1 MITFQNSARVDYPQS
16 HKDRRNLF
24 TQNCF
29 IARYRSDFSVFKLL
43 WTTTYCAISF
53 MSTDF
58 SHSNV
63 MCLYFLHMNYLCT
76 IFKQSEWMKS
86 FDVRVS
92 FFSPFIDEQSR
103 LFNANCRNDVLLQHI
118 KKRCDCHREGKT
130 KHPKI
135 MSKPEVTKYP
145 ATLVLFN
152 IDTDPLPTESQLHN
166 LQFYIC
172 LNRWL

>member
-86 FDVRVS
+86 FDKRVS
-92 FFSPFIDEQSR
+92 FFFLHLQTNRVVSSMPTAGTMFFYSTSR
-103 LFNANCRNDVLLQHI
+103 NAVIAIERVRLNTQKKCPNLKSHNTLQHWSCLI
-118 KKRCDCHREGKT
+118 LT
-130 KHPKI
+130 QTP
-135 MSKPEVTKYP
+135 Y
-145 ATLVLFN
+145 LQN
-152 IDTDPLPTESQLHN
+152 HN
-166 LQFYIC
+166 YTIYNSVFA
-172 LNRWL
+172 

>member
-29 IARYRSDFSVFKLL
+29 IARYRSDFSVFKFYGQLL
-43 WTTTYCAISF
+43 IARSLSCRPISVTLMLCACIF
-53 MSTDF
+53 STWIIYVQ
-58 SHSNV
+58 SLNNLNEWRV
-63 MCLYFLHMNYLCT
+63 LIKGFL
-76 IFKQSEWMKS
+76 
-86 FDVRVS
+86 

-135 MSKPEVTKYP
+135 MSKHEVTQYP

>member
-1 MITFQNSARVDYPQS
+1 MIEVILAFLSFYGQ
-16 HKDRRNLF
+16 LL
-24 TQNCF
+24 
-29 IARYRSDFSVFKLL
+29 IARSLSCRPISVTLMLCACIFSTWIIYVQSLNNLNEWRVLIKG
-43 WTTTYCAISF
+43 
-53 MSTDF
+53 
-58 SHSNV
+58 
-63 MCLYFLHMNYLCT
+63 FL
-76 IFKQSEWMKS
+76 
-86 FDVRVS
+86 
-92 FFSPFIDEQSR
+92 FFSPFTDEQSR

-135 MSKPEVTKYP
+135 MSKPEVTQYP